1 MSEPANITVRV
12 LFFGGARDAAG
23 AEEIDFELPAS
34 TDATAARGR
43 ILEAYPDLQRF
54 GNSLLFAVNE
64 EYAEP
69 GCEIHDGDELA
80 IFPPVSG
87 GSQVAQTSVCD
98 SSLDF
103 FELTTDEIDLAS
115 VARRIV
121 LPQCGATVTL
131 DGYAREWT
139 KGRRTLYLVYEAY
152 ASMAI
157 SEMKR
162 LGVQAHEKFEI
173 AHIGIVHRTG
183 RLEIGETSV
192 VISVSAP
199 HRRAA
204 FEACEWAI
212 RELKRTV
219 PIWKKEVFEDGEVW
233 VEGENKFADYPECQN
248 RER

>member
-1 MSEPANITVRV
+1 MITVRV
-12 LFFGGARDAAG
+12 LFFGAARDAVG
-23 AEEIDFELPAS
+23 AEQIDLTCDDGCTAGHALRQLLSQYPELS
-34 TDATAARGR
+34 
-43 ILEAYPDLQRF
+43 RF
-54 GNSLLFAVNE
+54 GKSLLLAVNQ
-64 EYAEP
+64 EYSELNRD
-69 GCEIHDGDELA
+69 IRDDDELA

-87 GSQVAQTSVCD
+87 GSAGSLPA
-98 SSLDF
+98 SSSDLDF
-103 FELTTDEIDLAS
+103 FELTTNPIDVGA
-115 VARRIV
+115 VARRVV
-121 LPQCGATVTL
+121 LPECGATVTL

-152 ASMAI
+152 EPMAVN
-157 SEMKR
+157 EMKK
-162 LGVQAHEKFEI
+162 LVAQAHEKFDI

-233 VEGENKFADYPECQN
+233 VEGQVI
-248 RER
+248 

>member
-1 MSEPANITVRV
+1 MVSSQPAQTIRVSV
-12 LFFGGARDAAG
+12 LFFGAARDAVG
-23 AEEIDFELPAS
+23 AEETTFELPRS
-34 TDATAARGR
+34 SSAAMAREA
-43 ILEAYPDLQRF
+43 ILDKYPALAQF
-54 GNSLLFAVNE
+54 GKSLLFAVNQ

-69 GCEIHDGDELA
+69 DRQIQDGDELA

-87 GSQVAQTSVCD
+87 GAEVPQTSISD
-98 SSLDF
+98 SSQDF
-103 FELTTDEIDLAS
+103 FELTVDPIEVGA
-115 VARRIV
+115 VARRVI

-152 ASMAI
+152 APMAI
-157 SEMKR
+157 SELKK
-162 LGVQAHEKFEI
+162 LGAQAHEKFEI

-212 RELKRTV
+212 RELKRSV

-233 VEGENKFADYPECQN
+233 VESEPPAVAGG
-248 RER
+248 